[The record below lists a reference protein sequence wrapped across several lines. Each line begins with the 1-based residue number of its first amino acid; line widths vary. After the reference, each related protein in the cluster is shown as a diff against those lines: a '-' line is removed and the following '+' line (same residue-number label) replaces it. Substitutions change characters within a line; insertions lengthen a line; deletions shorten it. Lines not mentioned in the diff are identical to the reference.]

1 MERVGRGARGRGTSS
16 SGWLRHRRTSCDS
29 YLIHG
34 HAGYILCRTT
44 YEYRSIAV
52 AAPPGPEEIIGASAY
67 MDISI
72 TRSYARRAAARTREE
87 ARRPRRGP
95 ARRDTSHYDSSG
107 VCGYGF
113 RARIR
118 RGGERYLSG
127 NNLRDK
133 SPICIDASC
142 PVMRDDA
149 A

>member
-1 MERVGRGARGRGTSS
+1 MDMPSIFYAARPMNTDRSR
-16 SGWLRHRRTSCDS
+16 WRHH
-29 YLIHG
+29 HG
-34 HAGYILCRTT
+34 PT
-44 YEYRSIAV
+44 
-52 AAPPGPEEIIGASAY
+52 EEIIGASAY

-107 VCGYGF
+107 VYGHGF